1 MPHAYVTLET
11 LKSTGALNL
20 GTGTPYDTRLRQLT
34 EGIAEQVDRYANRA
48 KTTFQPRT
56 DTLYFSG
63 DNSTLLLVP
72 DLISITSLKE
82 DNNQDGTFD
91 TTWNANDYFLMPY
104 NADPTSDWGMPYNA
118 LQVSPKSNGTQDAFL
133 AGPRRYEIVGTW
145 GYREVT
151 GTTGAKTSGTI
162 GTSGT
167 TTFTAD
173 TAGIEPG
180 MTILVQSEQMY
191 VKSTSGTAVTVERG
205 VNGSTAT
212 THATTLDV
220 NYYIYPQPV
229 QEATII
235 QASRIWKR
243 KDSGFASEV
252 GFPDIGMTTTW
263 RGGLDPDVKQLL
275 FPFRRLH

>member
-1 MPHAYVTLET
+1 
-11 LKSTGALNL
+11 
-20 GTGTPYDTRLRQLT
+20 
-34 EGIAEQVDRYANRA
+34 
-48 KTTFQPRT
+48 
-56 DTLYFSG
+56 
-63 DNSTLLLVP
+63 
-72 DLISITSLKE
+72 
-82 DNNQDGTFD
+82 
-91 TTWNANDYFLMPY
+91 
-104 NADPTSDWGMPYNA
+104 MPYNA